1 MHDYIKK
8 ILTARVYD
16 VAIESPL
23 DVMNRLSR
31 RLNNRVLLKRE
42 DLQPVFSFKL
52 RGAYN
57 KIAHLPREVLDKGI
71 ICASAGNHA
80 QGVALAAQR
89 LGVKATIVMPR
100 TTPAIKVQAVR
111 DRGGKTVLFGD
122 TYDEAYQH
130 ARQLEADKG
139 LTFIHPYDD
148 PDVIAGQGTIGMEI
162 LRQHPDPIDAIFI
175 AVGGG
180 GLIAG
185 VAAYVK
191 FLRPEIKIIGVEP
204 EDAASMYEA
213 LKQGERVTLDQ
224 VGIFADGVAVR
235 QVGEETFRLARELVD
250 DVLVVSTD
258 EICAAT
264 KDIFDD
270 TRSIAEPAGALG
282 TAGLKKYVERTGIAG
297 SNLIAINC
305 GANINF
311 DRLRHV
317 AERAELGERR
327 EALLAVTIPEQ
338 PGSFRKFCQV
348 IGKRSITEFNYRY
361 ADDRQ
366 AQVFAGVQLT
376 EGQEEKQ
383 RIIEALREHGYP
395 VTDMSDNE
403 MAKLHVRY
411 MVGGHAPGIRD
422 ELLYRFQFPERP
434 GALLKFLTGMAH
446 DWNISL
452 FHYRNHGSD
461 HGRVLVGIQVPAA
474 ERSKFQTFIRELGYP
489 FHEEIDNPAYRLF
502 LDGRATACKRPGR
515 FTKGGGRP
523 IATRSSTTLRR
534 RRRGIRRRATRW
546 CPLIPKRKNWSG
558 TSRTAGVSGNRKAAR
573 KPYASTTSSIRN
585 WVRSHLTGCMTWAP
599 TKAG

>member
-57 KIAHLPREVLDKGI
+57 KIAGLPRDVLEKGV

-89 LGVKATIVMPR
+89 LGAKATIVMPR
-100 TTPAIKVQAVR
+100 TTPAIKIQAVR
-111 DRGGKTVLFGD
+111 DRGGKIVLFGD

-130 ARQLEADKG
+130 ARQLEAEKG

-148 PDVIAGQGTIGMEI
+148 PEVIAGNGTIGMEI
-162 LRQHPDPIDAIFI
+162 LRQHPDPIEAIFI

-185 VAAYVK
+185 VATYVK
-191 FLRPEIKIIGVEP
+191 FLRPDIKIIGVEP
-204 EDAASMYEA
+204 NDAASMHEA
-213 LKQGERVTLDQ
+213 LKQGHRVTLDQ
-224 VGIFADGVAVR
+224 VGLFADGVAVR
-235 QVGEETFRLARELVD
+235 QVGEETFRLAQQLVD
-250 DVLVVSTD
+250 DVIVVSTD

-282 TAGLKKYVERTGIAG
+282 IAGLKKYVERTNVTGAL
-297 SNLIAINC
+297 LIALNC

-338 PGSFRKFCQV
+338 PGSFRKFCQT
-348 IGKRSITEFNYRY
+348 IGKRAVTEFNYRY
-361 ADDRQ
+361 ADSRQ
-366 AQVFAGVQLT
+366 AQVFAGIQLS
-376 EGQEEKQ
+376 EGEEEKQ
-383 RIIEALREHGYP
+383 RIIDVLREHGYP
-395 VTDMSDNE
+395 VIDMSDNE

-411 MVGGHAPGIRD
+411 MVGGHAPGLHD
-422 ELLYRFQFPERP
+422 EILYRFEFPERP

-446 DWNISL
+446 GWNISL

-461 HGRVLVGIQVPAA
+461 YGRVLVGIQVPEA
-474 ERSKFQTFIRELGYP
+474 ERSKFLQYIHELGYP
-489 FHEEIDNPAYRLF
+489 FCEETDNPVYRLF
-502 LDGRATACKRPGR
+502 LDGR
-515 FTKGGGRP
+515 
-523 IATRSSTTLRR
+523 
-534 RRRGIRRRATRW
+534 
-546 CPLIPKRKNWSG
+546 N
-558 TSRTAGVSGNRKAAR
+558 
-573 KPYASTTSSIRN
+573 
-585 WVRSHLTGCMTWAP
+585 
-599 TKAG
+599 